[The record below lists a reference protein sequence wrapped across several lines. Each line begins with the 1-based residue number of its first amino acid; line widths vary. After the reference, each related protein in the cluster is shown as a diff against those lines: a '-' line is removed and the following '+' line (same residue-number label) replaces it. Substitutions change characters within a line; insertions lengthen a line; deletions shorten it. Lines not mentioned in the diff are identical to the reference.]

1 MPAPTG
7 SNGVGNSPARHAPS
21 DVTVLRRLKL
31 TSFRSYADLET
42 AFSEGPQVVV
52 GPNAAGK
59 TNLIESLVLAG
70 TGHSHRASLDGE
82 LIAWGADFARLEA
95 DVGGSSAG
103 GSGPGVARIE
113 LVLSRTSAGGGRKK
127 ALVNG
132 VARRPSALGAA
143 LPVVLFAP
151 EDMLLIV
158 GSPSGRRG
166 QVDALVAQ
174 TVPAAGAT
182 MATYARALTQR
193 NNLLRAV
200 RDGVASPDELR
211 FWDGVIVE
219 EGSRIVEWR
228 RAALAQ
234 LAAPLADAHTEIAPE
249 EPRLELVYLSKEAPG
264 PDETTSQA
272 IRRRLAETAEKE
284 QWNGQTLVGPH
295 RDDVS
300 FVAAG
305 RDLSGFASRGQQR
318 TAILAFKLATLDV
331 LWRAHGR
338 PPLLLLDDVF
348 SELDPQRRAHLVR
361 RISELPQAFVTTT
374 SADDLDAALVA
385 QSTVW
390 NVAQGTLK
398 RG

>member
-1 MPAPTG
+1 MPGPAG
-7 SNGVGNSPARHAPS
+7 SNSAGTPAALELHAEL
-21 DVTVLRRLKL
+21 TILRRLRL
-31 TSFRSYADLET
+31 TSFRSYAELET
-42 AFSEGPQVVV
+42 AFPDGPQVVV

-59 TNLIESLVLAG
+59 TNLIESLVVAG

-82 LIAWGADFARLEA
+82 LIRWGADFARLEA
-95 DVGGSSAG
+95 DVESAAA
-103 GSGPGVARIE
+103 GPGRVVSRIE
-113 LVLSRTSAGGGRKK
+113 LVLTRTSAGGGRKK

-158 GSPSGRRG
+158 GAPSGRRG
-166 QVDALVAQ
+166 QLDTLVAQ
-174 TVPAAGAT
+174 TVPAAAAT

-200 RDGVASPDELR
+200 RDGFAAPDELR

-219 EGSRIVEWR
+219 EGSKIVDWR
-228 RAALAQ
+228 RGVLAS
-234 LAAPLADAHTEIAPE
+234 LATPVADAHAEIAPD
-249 EPRLELVYLSKEAPG
+249 EPPLELAYLSKEVPG
-264 PDETTSQA
+264 PDETTSDA

-300 FVAAG
+300 FVTAG

-318 TAILAFKLATLDV
+318 TAILALKLATLE
-331 LWRAHGR
+331 LLRTTHGR

-361 RISELPQAFVTTT
+361 RIGELPQAFITTT
-374 SADDLDAALVA
+374 TADDLDPALVA
-385 QSTVW
+385 ASTVW
-390 NVAQGTLK
+390 EVAPGRLS

>member
-1 MPAPTG
+1 MPAGT
-7 SNGVGNSPARHAPS
+7 NSSDTSAPPDARQ
-21 DVTVLRRLKL
+21 DLTILRRLKL
-31 TSFRSYADLET
+31 TSFRSYAELET
-42 AFSEGPQVVV
+42 VFPEGPQVVV

-59 TNLIESLVLAG
+59 TNLVESLVVAG

-82 LIAWGADFARLEA
+82 LIAWGADFARIEA
-95 DVGGSSAG
+95 DVESAG
-103 GSGPGVARIE
+103 AEGTGRNVSRIE
-113 LVLSRTSAGGGRKK
+113 LVLTRTSAGGGRKK
-127 ALVNG
+127 AQVNG

-166 QVDALVAQ
+166 QVDTLVAQ
-174 TVPAAGAT
+174 TVPAAAAT

-200 RDGVASPDELR
+200 RDGFAAPDELR

-219 EGSRIVEWR
+219 EGSKIVDWR
-228 RAALAQ
+228 RGALAALSR
-234 LAAPLADAHTEIAPE
+234 PIADAHSEIAPD
-249 EPRLELVYLSKEAPG
+249 EPALELAYLSKEAPG
-264 PDETTSQA
+264 PDETTAEA

-295 RDDVS
+295 RDDIS
-300 FVAAG
+300 FVSAG
-305 RDLSGFASRGQQR
+305 RDLSGYASRGQQR

-331 LWRAHGR
+331 LRRTYDR

-361 RISELPQAFVTTT
+361 RIGELPQAFITTT
-374 SADDLDAALVA
+374 TADDLDPALVA
-385 QSTVW
+385 ASTVW
-390 NVAQGTLK
+390 QVAPGRLSP
-398 RG
+398 G

>member
-1 MPAPTG
+1 
-7 SNGVGNSPARHAPS
+7 V
-21 DVTVLRRLKL
+21 
-31 TSFRSYADLET
+31 DLET
-42 AFSEGPQVVV
+42 TFSEGPQVVV

-59 TNLIESLVLAG
+59 TNLVESLVVAG

-82 LIAWGADFARLEA
+82 VIGWGADFARVEA
-95 DVGGSSAG
+95 DVEGVAAD
-103 GSGPGVARIE
+103 GSGRSLSRIE
-113 LVLSRTSAGGGRKK
+113 LVLARTSAGGGRKK

-132 VARRPSALGAA
+132 VARRPSALAA
-143 LPVVLFAP
+143 TMPVVLFAP

-166 QVDALVAQ
+166 QIDALVAQ
-174 TVPAAGAT
+174 TVPIAGAT

-200 RDGVASPDELR
+200 RDGVAAPEELR
-211 FWDGVIVE
+211 FWDGVIVD
-219 EGSRIVEWR
+219 EGSKIVDWR
-228 RAALAQ
+228 RDALA
-234 LAAPLADAHTEIAPE
+234 AMSVPLADAHAEIAPDE
-249 EPRLELVYLSKEAPG
+249 TQLELTYLSKETPG
-264 PDETTSQA
+264 PDETTSDA

-300 FVAAG
+300 FATAG

-331 LWRAHGR
+331 LRRAHGR

-348 SELDPQRRAHLVR
+348 SELDPQRRGHLVR
-361 RISELPQAFVTTT
+361 RIGELPQAFITTT
-374 SADDLDAALVA
+374 TPDDLDPALVA
-385 QSTVW
+385 ASTVW
-390 NVAQGTLK
+390 EVAPGRLS

>member
-1 MPAPTG
+1 MPGPAG
-7 SNGVGNSPARHAPS
+7 SNSVLWSSPATGGNE
-21 DVTVLRRLKL
+21 VTVLRRLKL
-31 TSFRSYADLET
+31 TTFRSYAELET
-42 AFSEGPQVVV
+42 EFPEGPQVVV

-59 TNLIESLVLAG
+59 TNLIESLVVAG

-82 LIAWGADFARLEA
+82 LISWGADFARLEA
-95 DVGGSSAG
+95 DVESDAG
-103 GSGPGVARIE
+103 TGSGPLVSRIE
-113 LVLSRTSAGGGRKK
+113 LVLTRTSAGGGRKK

-166 QVDALVAQ
+166 QVDTLVAQ
-174 TVPAAGAT
+174 TVPAAAAT

-193 NNLLRAV
+193 NNLLKQV
-200 RDGVASPDELR
+200 RDGFAAPDELR

-219 EGSRIVEWR
+219 EGSRIVDWR
-228 RAALAQ
+228 RAALSA
-234 LAAPLADAHTEIAPE
+234 LSAPLADAHAEIAPD
-249 EPRLELVYLSKEAPG
+249 EPQLEISYLSKETPG
-264 PDETTSQA
+264 PDETTSDA
-272 IRRRLAETAEKE
+272 IRRRLAETVEKE

-295 RDDVS
+295 RDDIS

-331 LWRAHGR
+331 LRQAHGR

-361 RISELPQAFVTTT
+361 RIGELPQAFITTT
-374 SADDLDAALVA
+374 TADDLDPALVA
-385 QSTVW
+385 ASTVW
-390 NVAQGTLK
+390 EVVLGRL
-398 RG
+398 RPG